1 VQRTRVANN
10 AISAGIFTFTNIL
23 FVLESQN
30 QKITIFN
37 DDTKDLKVIL
47 AINWDVSSELIDG
60 WKTPNLYGLLF
71 VTGLIIGYFV
81 VRKMFKREHV
91 AEAELDKLVIYMV
104 LATIIG
110 ARLGH
115 VLFYGPYFDGIN
127 PETGFPEEG
136 YFSHP
141 YNIIKVWEGGLAS
154 HGGAIAI
161 IIALFF
167 YSRYVSKRPIMWILD
182 RIVAPVAIAA
192 CFIRLGNL
200 VNHEIVGDITSV
212 PWGFRF
218 MHNDC
223 FSLNGCA
230 WEDIPPR
237 HPAQLY
243 EAICYVFI
251 FIFLLYMYWKRNAWK
266 RPGMLFGS
274 FLILVFGARFFIE
287 YIKLG
292 QTARDFDLPIN
303 TGQILSI
310 PFVLV
315 GVYILWRAMKKP
327 PIEEVTPPETKE

>member
-1 VQRTRVANN
+1 
-10 AISAGIFTFTNIL
+10 
-23 FVLESQN
+23 
-30 QKITIFN
+30 
-37 DDTKDLKVIL
+37 
-47 AINWDVSSELIDG
+47 
-60 WKTPNLYGLLF
+60 
-71 VTGLIIGYFV
+71 
-81 VRKMFKREHV
+81 
-91 AEAELDKLVIYMV
+91 
-104 LATIIG
+104 
-110 ARLGH
+110 
-115 VLFYGPYFDGIN
+115 
-127 PETGFPEEG
+127 GFPEEG

-167 YSRYVSKRPIMWILD
+167 YSRYVSKRPMMWILD

-218 MHNDC
+218 MYNDC
-223 FSLNGCA
+223 MSLNGCA

-243 EAICYVFI
+243 EAICYVLI
-251 FIFLLYMYWKRNAWK
+251 FFFLLYLYWKRSAWK
-266 RPGMLFGS
+266 RPGMLFGT
-274 FLILVFGARFFIE
+274 FLMLVFGARFFIE

-315 GVYILWRAMKKP
+315 GGYFLWRAMKKP
-327 PIEEVTPPETKE
+327 PIEDLAPPEIKE